1 MSIQIQL
8 RTFAA
13 LTCASRVAKIRT
25 ETGYQGLLNMI
36 IKGLG
41 LLGIWLLLTLL
52 PAITR
57 ADAVCNEQDSAVTAT
72 STSTPLTLH

>member
-1 MSIQIQL
+1 
-8 RTFAA
+8 
-13 LTCASRVAKIRT
+13 
-25 ETGYQGLLNMI
+25 MI